1 MDAYCISLKKNKEK
15 WPQLIETIKK
25 NGFEKIEI
33 FEAVNGKELQPSHLL
48 SVWSLYNLTK
58 NVERKEHAQLGSWG
72 AVGCYLSHA
81 LIWERMVEKNIQKC
95 IIFEDDVKFYSNFK
109 EEFEKVVEF
118 IPKDADVVF
127 LDLLWCENKIDVNEY
142 VKKIDGQFFGTHAYI
157 ITLEAAKKFLS
168 KILPIEIQIDSYMS
182 YFSLENNMNMYTLK
196 NLCTQKIHMSSIQK
210 PCVICDLSSKKF
222 KLYIYLVLFL
232 IMMLIT
238 CLVFFSTRCC

>member
-15 WPQLIETIKK
+15 WPELIEKIRK
-25 NGFEKIEI
+25 NGFENIEI
-33 FEAVNGKELQPSHLL
+33 FEAVNGKELKPSHLL

-81 LIWERMVEKNIQKC
+81 LIWERMVEKNTQKC

-109 EEFEKVVEF
+109 EEFEKVTPF

-127 LDLLWCENKIDVNEY
+127 LDLLWCENKINVNKH
-142 VKKIDGQFFGTHAYI
+142 VKKINGQFFGTHAYI

-196 NLCTQKIHMSSIQK
+196 NICTQKIHMSSIQQ
-210 PCVICDLSSKKF
+210 PCVICDLTSKKF

-232 IMMLIT
+232 IMILIT
-238 CLVFFSTRCC
+238 CLVFFSTRC